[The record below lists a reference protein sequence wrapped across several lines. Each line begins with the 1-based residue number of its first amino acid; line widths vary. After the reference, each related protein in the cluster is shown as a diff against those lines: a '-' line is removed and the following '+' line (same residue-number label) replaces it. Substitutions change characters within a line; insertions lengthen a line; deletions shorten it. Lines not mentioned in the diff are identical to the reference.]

1 MSTPL
6 YLPSI
11 GGRREAVSALMQ
23 EVFLP
28 SRYDMQPGE
37 AVQAEASTS
46 ALQGWLNRG
55 PFRMTHRLDEPT
67 DRYGRALRTVYR
79 LRPGR
84 QRGPA
89 GGLYATRG
97 RCAWLLGR
105 VQGWVV
111 LRGKCKLAGA
121 LLPENRPLRRRRAAG
136 LLALRLV
143 QRPRAPGVVR
153 LCDGWS

>member
-1 MSTPL
+1 
-6 YLPSI
+6 
-11 GGRREAVSALMQ
+11 MQ

-84 QRGPA
+84 QRVPA
-89 GGLYATRG
+89 GGLHA
-97 RCAWLLGR
+97 
-105 VQGWVV
+105 
-111 LRGKCKLAGA
+111 
-121 LLPENRPLRRRRAAG
+121 PRRRRAG
-136 LLALRLV
+136 LFGWG
-143 QRPRAPGVVR
+143 QRGVVLILVGFER
-153 LCDGWS
+153 RQLMMKKPSHQFLTSPIQTRKK